1 MDGVIVRER
10 IAGHPG
16 VAEIMLDRAEAMNAI
31 NTAMALRLAQACAEL
46 ATDRQVRAVVLYGTG
61 ERAFCVGA
69 DLKERNRMSDADF
82 LRQRPVFR
90 AAFGGLLALPQPV
103 IAAVHGYALGG
114 GCELALSCDM
124 IVADETAVFGL
135 PETTV
140 GLVPGGGGTQLALRR
155 LGPGRAAD
163 LVLSGRRVDA
173 GEAARIGLADRVVPP
188 GTACPEAIELAGRM
202 AAGSPVA
209 GQPFARGPASAW
221 RRRWRWRTRPGAP
234 PRCPPTG
241 ARASPPST
249 RSASRNGQGS
259 DMSDMPARI
268 SLREVGPRD
277 GLQNEDPVPTPAKIA
292 LIDRLGHTGVS
303 RIEAVSFVRAD
314 AIPQMA
320 DADEV
325 WAGVARVPTV
335 RYSALAPNLRGARRA
350 LDAGFTEV
358 EVVVSASDT
367 HNRKNVNRSTEQSL
381 DEIAVVIDEAHQRGA
396 TCQVIVSTAWGCP
409 YEGDVPVDR
418 VLWAAGRAVADG
430 ADSVSFGDTTGM
442 ATPRRVRDL
451 VGGFRSRFPGTPLN
465 LHFHNTRGT
474 GLANVLAALELGV
487 DDFDASV
494 GGLGGCPYAP
504 GATGN
509 IATEELVHMVED
521 MGVATGVDL
530 DAMID
535 AAAEAERIVG
545 RELPSQVLR
554 AGPRTRTIPA

>member
-1 MDGVIVRER
+1 MG
-10 IAGHPG
+10 
-16 VAEIMLDRAEAMNAI
+16 
-31 NTAMALRLAQACAEL
+31 
-46 ATDRQVRAVVLYGTG
+46 
-61 ERAFCVGA
+61 
-69 DLKERNRMSDADF
+69 DL
-82 LRQRPVFR
+82 
-90 AAFGGLLALPQPV
+90 
-103 IAAVHGYALGG
+103 
-114 GCELALSCDM
+114 
-124 IVADETAVFGL
+124 
-135 PETTV
+135 
-140 GLVPGGGGTQLALRR
+140 
-155 LGPGRAAD
+155 
-163 LVLSGRRVDA
+163 
-173 GEAARIGLADRVVPP
+173 
-188 GTACPEAIELAGRM
+188 
-202 AAGSPVA
+202 
-209 GQPFARGPASAW
+209 
-221 RRRWRWRTRPGAP
+221 
-234 PRCPPTG
+234 
-241 ARASPPST
+241 
-249 RSASRNGQGS
+249 
-259 DMSDMPARI
+259 PARI

-350 LDAGFTEV
+350 MDAGFTEV

-381 DEIAVVIDEAHQRGA
+381 NEIAVVIDEAHRRGA

-451 VGGFRSRFPGTPLN
+451 VGGFRSRHPDTPLN